1 MGKAI
6 WVTGQSIAFLVTGLV
21 LFGLFFIPDL
31 TLKIVWFAVVP
42 LLPASFLINAGMW
55 RGLCPI
61 ASVNMMP
68 KKDAGMAL
76 VGKWLTIASIVGLV
90 LLGLL
95 VPLRRVLLNVD
106 GPALAIVLVAI
117 VALAL
122 VMGFVAKAKG
132 GFCNSICPV
141 LPVEKLYGQS
151 PLVSIRNPRCIP
163 CNHCTSK
170 GCLDIDPSLSV
181 KHAVGSSVKRGAWLA
196 SPFGIFAAAFPGFIY
211 GYFQLTDGALSDSL
225 HVYQTV
231 FMYAGLSLV
240 LVGGLSFVFNVA
252 SKFMLPFL
260 GAFSI
265 GMYYWF
271 AVPAS
276 FEAFG
281 LAGAS
286 VVKFAMLALV
296 VYWLMKA
303 LQSAGATPTN
313 SGKQYRSVV
322 AASLPK

>member
-1 MGKAI
+1 
-6 WVTGQSIAFLVTGLV
+6 
-21 LFGLFFIPDL
+21 
-31 TLKIVWFAVVP
+31 
-42 LLPASFLINAGMW
+42 
-55 RGLCPI
+55 
-61 ASVNMMP
+61 
-68 KKDAGMAL
+68 
-76 VGKWLTIASIVGLV
+76 
-90 LLGLL
+90 
-95 VPLRRVLLNVD
+95 
-106 GPALAIVLVAI
+106 
-117 VALAL
+117 
-122 VMGFVAKAKG
+122 
-132 GFCNSICPV
+132 
-141 LPVEKLYGQS
+141 
-151 PLVSIRNPRCIP
+151 
-163 CNHCTSK
+163 
-170 GCLDIDPSLSV
+170 
-181 KHAVGSSVKRGAWLA
+181 
-196 SPFGIFAAAFPGFIY
+196 
-211 GYFQLTDGALSDSL
+211 LTDGALSDSL